1 MSDTIC
7 AICTSLGVG
16 AISII
21 RVSGEDSLNIVSKI
35 FTKDLN
41 KLSDHSINYG
51 YIKYKD
57 ELIDE
62 VLISIMKA
70 PNTYTKEDV
79 VEINCHGG
87 IASTNKILEILLENG
102 CRLATPGEFTK
113 RAFLNGRID
122 ISQAQAV
129 NDLLYSKTN
138 NARKVFMNGLTGL
151 LNKKIESIRKEI
163 LDLISNIEVNI
174 DYPEYEDNLVVTK
187 DLLEE
192 KIGKLDIEFEK
203 LIKDANTTKLMKNG
217 INVSLVGLPNA
228 GKSSVLNALLNEEK
242 AIVSDIKGTTRDV
255 VEGTIELNGVVINLY
270 DTAGIRKTNNKI
282 EEIGVSKSLKLIDD
296 SDLVVL
302 IVDISKK
309 LTKDERDIISKTPK
323 NKLIIFGNKN
333 DISDNK
339 LDEYDVIYGNAIS
352 IEGIRSLKEAIIN
365 KFNLGEIETN
375 DITYLSNVEQVSI
388 IKKCSTICKHIL
400 KMTKD
405 DEYVDMIEID
415 LKEMLDL
422 LGNITG
428 SSYDE
433 ELLDTL
439 FKNFC
444 LGK

>member
-21 RVSGEDSLNIVSKI
+21 RISGEDSFNIVSKI
-35 FTKDLN
+35 FTKNLN

-51 YIKYKD
+51 YIKYND

-62 VLISIMKA
+62 VLVSIMKA

-87 IASTNKILEILLENG
+87 ISSTNKILEILLENG

-138 NARKVFMNGLTGL
+138 SARKVFMNGLTGL

-163 LDLISNIEVNI
+163 LNLISNIEVNI
-174 DYPEYEDNLVVTK
+174 DFPEYEDNLVITK
-187 DLLEE
+187 DILKS
-192 KIGKLDIEFEK
+192 KISKLDEEFEK
-203 LIKDANTTKLMKNG
+203 LIKDAKTTKLMKNG

-255 VEGTIELNGVVINLY
+255 VEGTIELNGILINLF
-270 DTAGIRKTNNKI
+270 DTAGIRKTTNKI
-282 EEIGVSKSLKLIDD
+282 EQIGVSKSLKLIDE
-296 SDLVVL
+296 SDLVIL
-302 IVDISKK
+302 IIDTSKK
-309 LTKDERDIISKTPK
+309 ITNEEKDIINNTPK
-323 NKLIIFGNKN
+323 SKLLIFGNKD
-333 DISDNK
+333 DILKNK
-339 LDEYDVIYGNAIS
+339 LDISDVIYGNTTS
-352 IEGIRSLKEAIIN
+352 IEGIRPLKDAIIN

-388 IKKCSTICKHIL
+388 IKKCSTNCKHIL
-400 KMTKD
+400 KMLKN

-415 LKEMLDL
+415 LKEILDL

>member
-21 RVSGEDSLNIVSKI
+21 RVSGEESFNIVSKI

-41 KLSDHSINYG
+41 KLKDHTINYG
-51 YIKYKD
+51 FITYKG
-57 ELIDE
+57 EKIDE
-62 VLISIMKA
+62 VLVSIMRS

-87 IASTNKILEILLENG
+87 ISSTNKILEILLECG

-113 RAFLNGRID
+113 RAYLNGRID

-138 NARKVFMNGLTGL
+138 SARKIFMNGLTGL
-151 LNKKIESIRKEI
+151 LTKKIDDLRKII
-163 LDLISNIEVNI
+163 LDLMSNIEVNI
-174 DYPEYEDNLVVTK
+174 DFPEYEDNLVITK
-187 DLLEE
+187 DMLKE
-192 KIGKLDIEFEK
+192 KISFLKDEFEK
-203 LIKDANTTKLMKNG
+203 LLNDAKTTKIVKNG

-255 VEGTIELNGVVINLY
+255 VEGTIELNGVLINLL
-270 DTAGIRKTNNKI
+270 DTAGIRKTKNPI
-282 EEIGVSKSLKLIDD
+282 EKIGVEKSLKLIDD
-296 SDLVVL
+296 TDLVIL
-302 IVDISKK
+302 IVDLNNK
-309 LTKDERDIISKTPK
+309 LTKEEQDIINKTPK
-323 NKLIIFGNKN
+323 NKLIVFGNKN
-333 DISDNK
+333 DKSSNK
-339 LDEYDVIYGNAIS
+339 LELNNVIYGNTLT
-352 IEGIRSLKEAIIN
+352 IEGIRPLKEAIIS
-365 KFNLGEIETN
+365 KFNLEEIETS
-375 DITYLSNVEQVSI
+375 DVTYLNNVDQI
-388 IKKCSTICKHIL
+388 NTIKKCLNITNEAL
-400 KMTKD
+400 KKIEED
-405 DEYVDMIEID
+405 IYVDMIEID
-415 LKEMLDL
+415 LKEILDL
-422 LGNITG
+422 LGTITG